1 MYTFVISYILST
13 HKNEKSN
20 LINVYMKTY
29 RIANTNKTVVTL
41 LAWYNAD
48 VLERNLNFLQVLQF
62 KRKFD
67 IVITK

>member
-1 MYTFVISYILST
+1 
-13 HKNEKSN
+13 
-20 LINVYMKTY
+20 MKTY